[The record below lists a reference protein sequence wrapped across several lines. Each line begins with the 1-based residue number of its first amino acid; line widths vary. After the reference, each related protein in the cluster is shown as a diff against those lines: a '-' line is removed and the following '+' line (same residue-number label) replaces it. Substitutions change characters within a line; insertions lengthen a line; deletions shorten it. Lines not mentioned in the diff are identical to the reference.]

1 MFKIISKLFCIFNSF
16 ILCLR
21 IFPFKIAI
29 KIPIYITNT
38 RIGHIYKGCIIINAP
53 IKRKMILIGFPGSEG
68 VYAPKGYISVQKE
81 GKLILNGNAYFSRG
95 TSIRIDKGGE
105 ISIGNKFYCNSNCFI
120 RCTDKI
126 HIGENALWGWNITLN
141 TYDGHSV
148 YVDNKKNINHGYIS
162 IGNHVWIAANS
173 TLSKNVTIGNNCVIS
188 QHSLLTKG
196 FSSDNLLIGGIP
208 AKIIKNNI
216 SWSI

>member
-1 MFKIISKLFCIFNSF
+1 MSKIISNLFCIFNSF

-53 IKRKMILIGFPGSEG
+53 IKRKMILIGLPGSEG
-68 VYAPKGYISVQKE
+68 VYAPKGYISIHKE
-81 GKLILNGNAYFSRG
+81 GKLILNGKCIFSKG

-141 TYDGHSV
+141 TYDGHSI
-148 YVDNKKNINHGYIS
+148 YVDNKENINHGPIS

-173 TLSKNVTIGNNCVIS
+173 TLSKNVIIGNNCVIS
-188 QHSLLTKG
+188 QHSLVTKA
-196 FSSDNLLIGGIP
+196 FTSDNLLIGGIP
-208 AKIIKNNI
+208 AQIIRNNI
-216 SWSI
+216 NWSI